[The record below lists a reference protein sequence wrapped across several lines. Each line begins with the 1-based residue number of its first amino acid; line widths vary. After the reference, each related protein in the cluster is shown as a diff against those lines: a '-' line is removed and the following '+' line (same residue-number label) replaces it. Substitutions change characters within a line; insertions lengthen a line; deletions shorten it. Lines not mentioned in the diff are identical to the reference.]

1 MKSTMPIIETASP
14 ILLRKPIYQGS
25 SARPHT
31 RHLFA
36 ILAALLAFSGC
47 DRKTETAGGTK
58 NQLTIALLP
67 KSKGNQFFL
76 TVEKG
81 ARQAAD
87 EIGAKLLFDG
97 PTDNDPAKQ
106 NEIIENW
113 ISLGVDAIAAA
124 SQNKG
129 GISLPLKKAR
139 AKGVT
144 VVTYD
149 SDANDEARSF
159 FINQATP
166 KSIGETLMDSAAKLC
181 GEEGEFAI
189 ITGTLTAGNLN
200 TWRGFIEARLAEKYP
215 RMKLV
220 ATKPCD
226 DDKGKAQQE
235 AANLI
240 SAYPSLKCIMAITSP
255 AVPGAAEAVKQAGK
269 AGMVKVLGLGL
280 PSENRAYVKEGVT
293 QAVILWNLCD
303 LGYLTVKAAAAVKNG
318 TLKPGATTF
327 DAGRLGNLKVE
338 GDNILLGAPIIFTS
352 ENIDQYQF

>member
-1 MKSTMPIIETASP
+1 MKPMRKLLSLLVLLLLCTACE
-14 ILLRKPIYQGS
+14 RKNEPT
-25 SARPHT
+25 A
-31 RHLFA
+31 
-36 ILAALLAFSGC
+36 
-47 DRKTETAGGTK
+47 AGGRT
-58 NQLTIALLP
+58 LTIALMP

-76 TVEKG
+76 NVEKG
-81 ARQAAD
+81 ARQAAN

-113 ISLGVDAIAAA
+113 ISLGVDVIAAA

-129 GISLPLKKAR
+129 GISTPLKKAR
-139 AKGVT
+139 AKGIT

-149 SDANDEARSF
+149 SDANDDARTF
-159 FINQATP
+159 FINQATS
-166 KSIGETLMDSAAKLC
+166 KSIGELLMDTAAKLS

-200 TWRGFIEARLAEKYP
+200 TWRGFIEARLADKYP

-220 ATKPCD
+220 ATKPSD

-235 AANLI
+235 AANLM
-240 SAYPSLKCIMAITSP
+240 SAYPALKCIMAITSP

-269 AGMVKVLGLGL
+269 SGVVKVLGLGL

-293 QAVILWNLCD
+293 QAVILWDLHD
-303 LGYLTVKAAAAVKNG
+303 LGYLTVKAAAAVANG
-318 TLKPGATTF
+318 TLKPGATSF
-327 DAGRLGNLKVE
+327 EAGRLGTVKIE
-338 GDNILLGAPIIFTS
+338 GDNVLLGTPITFTK
-352 ENIDQYQF
+352 ENIDKYQF

>member
-1 MKSTMPIIETASP
+1 MKPMRKLLSLLVLLLLCTACE
-14 ILLRKPIYQGS
+14 RKNEP
-25 SARPHT
+25 
-31 RHLFA
+31 
-36 ILAALLAFSGC
+36 
-47 DRKTETAGGTK
+47 TATGGRT
-58 NQLTIALLP
+58 LTIALMP

-76 TVEKG
+76 NVEKG
-81 ARQAAD
+81 ARQAAN

-113 ISLGVDAIAAA
+113 ISLGVDVIAAA

-129 GISLPLKKAR
+129 GISTPLKKAR
-139 AKGVT
+139 AKGIT

-149 SDANDEARSF
+149 SDANDDARTF
-159 FINQATP
+159 FINQATS
-166 KSIGETLMDSAAKLC
+166 KSIGELLMDTAAKLS

-200 TWRGFIEARLAEKYP
+200 TWRGFIEARLADKYP

-220 ATKPCD
+220 ATKPSD

-235 AANLI
+235 AANLM
-240 SAYPSLKCIMAITSP
+240 SAYPALKCIMAITSP

-269 AGMVKVLGLGL
+269 SGVVKVLGLGL

-293 QAVILWNLCD
+293 QAVILWDLHD
-303 LGYLTVKAAAAVKNG
+303 LGYLTVKAAAAVANG
-318 TLKPGATTF
+318 TLKPGATSF
-327 DAGRLGNLKVE
+327 EAGRLGTVKIE
-338 GDNILLGAPIIFTS
+338 GDNVLLGTPITFTK
-352 ENIDQYQF
+352 ENIDKYQF

>member
-1 MKSTMPIIETASP
+1 MRKLLSLLVLLLLCTACE
-14 ILLRKPIYQGS
+14 RKNEPT
-25 SARPHT
+25 A
-31 RHLFA
+31 
-36 ILAALLAFSGC
+36 
-47 DRKTETAGGTK
+47 AGGRT
-58 NQLTIALLP
+58 LTIALMP

-76 TVEKG
+76 NVEKG
-81 ARQAAD
+81 ARQAAN

-113 ISLGVDAIAAA
+113 ISLGVDVIAAA

-129 GISLPLKKAR
+129 GISTPLKKAR
-139 AKGVT
+139 AKGIT

-149 SDANDEARSF
+149 SDANDDARTF
-159 FINQATP
+159 FINQATS
-166 KSIGETLMDSAAKLC
+166 KSIGELLMDTAAKLS

-200 TWRGFIEARLAEKYP
+200 TWRGFIEARLADKYP

-220 ATKPCD
+220 ATKPSD

-235 AANLI
+235 AANLM
-240 SAYPSLKCIMAITSP
+240 SAYPALKCIMAITSP

-269 AGMVKVLGLGL
+269 SGVVKVLGLGL

-293 QAVILWNLCD
+293 QAVILWDLHD
-303 LGYLTVKAAAAVKNG
+303 LGYLTVKAAAAVANG
-318 TLKPGATTF
+318 TLKPGATSF
-327 DAGRLGNLKVE
+327 EAGRLGTVKIE
-338 GDNILLGAPIIFTS
+338 GDNVLLGTPITFTK
-352 ENIDQYQF
+352 ENIDKYQF